1 MQGQQRCICWYVQ
14 PKGYRHTCN
23 GHILIMEDFDFYID
37 EMVKDQDSS
46 DIDWGTQYTCPNCG
60 EPFDGHHCESCGYT
74 EMFY

>member
-1 MQGQQRCICWYVQ
+1 
-14 PKGYRHTCN
+14 
-23 GHILIMEDFDFYID
+23 MEDFDFYID